1 MRRRAREKIGRTEG
15 RPVGVSR
22 VMLTAGFYYPK
33 IILYNNNYIRS
44 YIEGSIF
51 KLCSLNIY

>member
-1 MRRRAREKIGRTEG
+1 VREKTGRTEE

-22 VMLTAGFYYPK
+22 VMSMAGFRHPK
-33 IILYNNNYIRS
+33 ITLRDDNYIRS
-44 YIEGSIF
+44 YVEGSVF